1 MNSLSILQNFG
12 KGQRKIKSGSKNAII
27 YTRVSSKE
35 QTENLSLEVQL
46 KGCEQFAAKGN
57 LHIKGRF
64 GGTYESAQTD
74 ERNEFKRMVNFAKNY
89 KEGIAYIIVYSLE
102 RFSRTGENAIWLS
115 RQLRELGITIVSV
128 TQPIDT
134 SNPAGVL
141 QQNILFLFSQYDN
154 DLRRQKCIA
163 GMKEKMLR
171 GEWVGGVPV
180 GYSYDRSDTKVQRI
194 VINEKGKLI
203 RQAFDMKVQ
212 EKLSNTEIAER
223 LSKKGLKTNRKRISE
238 MLKNPF
244 YCGFLSHTLL
254 EGQVVKGN
262 HEAIVS
268 ERTFFLANEVIKEA
282 KANSSGY
289 KNKREID
296 EVPLKHFVY
305 CADCGTPFTAYIV
318 KSKNLYY
325 YKCNKI
331 GCRCNKSA
339 KLLHAKF
346 EQLLS
351 VFQTDEKVIPFLR
364 DQFMKAYK
372 EDIEKNTTSNR
383 EIKTKL
389 TELKQKVEKVEERFA
404 YGEIDRD
411 IYEKVS
417 GKLKTEMTELNL
429 QLDNG
434 SLYLS
439 NPLEVVNKALEITSN
454 LVNLWVASDSKEKKN
469 LQNLLF
475 PKGVL
480 YDRKIDHYRTDE
492 VNPILAMTQSFSE
505 ALNQNKNGQQ
515 EENPLLS
522 AFVDW
527 RVLGSNL
534 FLADLMEIRQIPLK
548 SDYLWNS

>member
-12 KGQRKIKSGSKNAII
+12 KGQRKDKSGSKNAII

-57 LHIKGRF
+57 LQIKGRF

-74 ERNEFKRMVNFAKNY
+74 ERNEFKRIVNFAKNY

-180 GYSYDRSDTKVQRI
+180 GYSYDRSDTRVQRI

-203 RQAFDMKVQ
+203 RQVFEMKVN

-223 LSKKGLKTNRKRISE
+223 LSKKGLKVDRKRISE
-238 MLKNPF
+238 ILANPF

-268 ERTFFLANEVIKEA
+268 ERTFFLANEVIKES
-282 KANSSGY
+282 KANLSGY
-289 KNKREID
+289 KNKKDID

-305 CADCGTPFTAYIV
+305 CAECGTPFTAYIV
-318 KSKNLYY
+318 KSKKLYY

-331 GCRCNKSA
+331 GCKCNKSA

-346 EQLLS
+346 EQLLG
-351 VFQTDEKVIPFLR
+351 VFQTEEKIVPFLR
-364 DQFMKAYK
+364 DQFMKAYQA
-372 EDIEKNTTSNR
+372 DVEKNTSSSK

-389 TELKQKVEKVEERFA
+389 TELKQKIDKVEERFA
-404 YGEIDRD
+404 YGEIDRG
-411 IYEKVS
+411 IYEKIT

-429 QLDNG
+429 QLDND

-454 LVNLWVASDSKEKKN
+454 
-469 LQNLLF
+469 
-475 PKGVL
+475 
-480 YDRKIDHYRTDE
+480 
-492 VNPILAMTQSFSE
+492 
-505 ALNQNKNGQQ
+505 
-515 EENPLLS
+515 
-522 AFVDW
+522 
-527 RVLGSNL
+527 
-534 FLADLMEIRQIPLK
+534 
-548 SDYLWNS
+548 

>member
-1 MNSLSILQNFG
+1 MNSLSILQDFG
-12 KGQRKIKSGSKNAII
+12 KGQRKEKSGSKNAII

-180 GYSYDRSDTKVQRI
+180 GYSYDRSDTRVQRI

-203 RQAFDMKVQ
+203 RQAFEMKVN

-223 LSKKGLKTNRKRISE
+223 LSKNGLKVDRKRISE
-238 MLKNPF
+238 ILANPF

-268 ERTFFLANEVIKEA
+268 ERIFLT
-282 KANSSGY
+282 
-289 KNKREID
+289 R
-296 EVPLKHFVY
+296 L
-305 CADCGTPFTAYIV
+305 
-318 KSKNLYY
+318 SKNQKLIYPDTRTR
-325 YKCNKI
+325 KTLT
-331 GCRCNKSA
+331 RC
-339 KLLHAKF
+339 
-346 EQLLS
+346 
-351 VFQTDEKVIPFLR
+351 P
-364 DQFMKAYK
+364 
-372 EDIEKNTTSNR
+372 
-383 EIKTKL
+383 
-389 TELKQKVEKVEERFA
+389 
-404 YGEIDRD
+404 
-411 IYEKVS
+411 
-417 GKLKTEMTELNL
+417 
-429 QLDNG
+429 
-434 SLYLS
+434 
-439 NPLEVVNKALEITSN
+439 
-454 LVNLWVASDSKEKKN
+454 
-469 LQNLLF
+469 
-475 PKGVL
+475 
-480 YDRKIDHYRTDE
+480 
-492 VNPILAMTQSFSE
+492 
-505 ALNQNKNGQQ
+505 
-515 EENPLLS
+515 
-522 AFVDW
+522 
-527 RVLGSNL
+527 
-534 FLADLMEIRQIPLK
+534 
-548 SDYLWNS
+548 